1 MKKTL
6 KKMAAAVSAA
16 VMCALPM
23 ASAFSASAAQEIR
36 TFRVGYFVEDNSYVK
51 TTSITR
57 TTKKGLTFVA
67 RDKMSLT
74 GDFDGK
80 PNGSGGQTYEHVNV
94 NWKKNTTYYTNQ
106 VLLYDETYKT
116 TYGDVFEHYLVSDTA
131 LKLEGKNNKG
141 ESVNERVKYLAVVVG
156 DVTGAFKT
164 TQAKTFNF
172 DGIKQDDADKVNEM
186 LKNSKTGVI
195 WISDFVE
202 DKSKYINFNVSGSQN
217 MKTLRAYMAAD
228 VNNNGKI
235 TKEDA
240 EIIQAYA
247 DGKISDL
254 SVYNKMDDYKMHNI
268 YKNL

>member
-23 ASAFSASAAQEIR
+23 ANAFSASAAEEIR
-36 TFRVGYFVEDNSYVK
+36 TFRVGYFVDDNSYVK

-67 RDKMSLT
+67 RDKMTLT

-80 PNGSGGQTYEHVNV
+80 PNGSGGQTYNSENV

-131 LKLEGKNNKG
+131 LKLEGKTYTG
-141 ESVNERVKYLAVVVG
+141 ESANERVKYLAVVVG
-156 DVTGAFKT
+156 DVTGAFNT
-164 TQAKTFNF
+164 TQAKTFNY
-172 DGIKQDDADKVNEM
+172 DGIKKNDADKVRDM
-186 LKNSKTGVI
+186 IKKTNGVI

-202 DKSKYINFNVSGSQN
+202 AKSNYINFNVPGSQN
-217 MKTLRAYMAAD
+217 VKTLRAYMAAD
-228 VNNNGKI
+228 VNNNGRV

-240 EIIQAYA
+240 DLIEAYA
-247 DGKISDL
+247 NGKISDL
-254 SVYNKMDDYKMHNI
+254 SVYNKMDDSNVRFALQK
-268 YKNL
+268 L